1 VRGDNHNL
9 PFSKGGTSI
18 SINNVRLL
26 CNKEQS
32 SEVGKDRMKPTISQ
46 LEAPS
51 KTLISFAAELGTD
64 SGLPALDVGCGFG
77 RNAVALAVRGISVVC
92 ADRRLECLTTLAH
105 FGPKY
110 VAEHRRPECR
120 AGNMYPMLAD
130 LNSAKWPFRENC
142 FAGIICVHFFNID
155 LFEMFCTSLISG
167 GYLYLET
174 FGGYGQNFRELPSA
188 GQFRE
193 LLSKDFQLQFYR
205 ENKVGPMGYDAV
217 TVRLFARKR
226 APV

>member
-1 VRGDNHNL
+1 VY
-9 PFSKGGTSI
+9 
-18 SINNVRLL
+18 
-26 CNKEQS
+26 EAQS
-32 SEVGKDRMKPTISQ
+32 SDVGKDRMKPTISQ

-51 KTLISFAAELGTD
+51 KTLTSFAAEMLTD
-64 SGLPALDVGCGFG
+64 SGLPVLDVGCGFG
-77 RNAVALAVRGISVVC
+77 RNAVALAVRGMSVVC
-92 ADRRLECLTTLAH
+92 ADRQLECLKTLVR

-110 VAEHRRPECR
+110 IADHRQHESR
-120 AGNMYPMLAD
+120 AGNLYPMLAE
-130 LNSAKWPFRENC
+130 LSPTRWPFRERC
-142 FAGIICVHFFNID
+142 FAGIICVHYFNID

-174 FGGYGQNFRELPSA
+174 FGGHGQNFREFPPA

-193 LLSKDFQLQFYR
+193 LLSKYFKLQFYR
-205 ENKVGPMGYDAV
+205 EIKVGPVGYDAV